1 MLRWYTPGY
10 MADAL
15 EARLN
20 TRAPKRV
27 KDDLSALA
35 MRRHIDESE
44 LTRSLI
50 DEAIR
55 RETYPGVAFRTTST
69 GRDAAVEGRRLYI
82 WQVME
87 TLWASDG
94 DITAAAEYLDLRPDQ
109 VRTAMAYYT
118 AYPDEIDR
126 VIKQNQEEAA
136 RLESLQALQEKTRRR

>member
-1 MLRWYTPGY
+1 

-87 TLWASDG
+87 TLWASDA
-94 DITAAAEYLDLRPDQ
+94 TSQ
-109 VRTAMAYYT
+109 
-118 AYPDEIDR
+118 
-126 VIKQNQEEAA
+126 
-136 RLESLQALQEKTRRR
+136 RRRSIWTSDRTRSGRRWRITPRTRTRSTG